1 MSSTRKPSTRQRR
14 RTNRATRRRMRPG
27 LIRGF
32 PQAVTMERGAVVSG
46 SGGCDG
52 RSKGRTRTG
61 NRPHRQLGWS
71 IAVADAS
78 AVPRRPTQETSTRM
92 RCRVARRVREGYRRK
107 PMGMNASVESPT
119 YRKFKQDDGAATPHF
134 GISCDE
140 GWRESIV
147 CTGMYEW
154 VADWML
160 EQLQGKPFAEAPRS
174 TRTVLDAR
182 RMVWPGDEVLA

>member
-1 MSSTRKPSTRQRR
+1 
-14 RTNRATRRRMRPG
+14 
-27 LIRGF
+27 
-32 PQAVTMERGAVVSG
+32 
-46 SGGCDG
+46 
-52 RSKGRTRTG
+52 
-61 NRPHRQLGWS
+61 
-71 IAVADAS
+71 
-78 AVPRRPTQETSTRM
+78 
-92 RCRVARRVREGYRRK
+92 
-107 PMGMNASVESPT
+107 MGMNASVESPT